1 MDYRLRAPL
10 LLSIPLWG
18 TLFPW
23 VYNERDPQIAGIPFF
38 YWYQL
43 MWIPLSV
50 LCTIA
55 VYRGDRSPAVPAERP
70 AESSDDRLAGC

>member
-1 MDYRLRAPL
+1 MRPRTVQIVV

-18 TLFPW
+18 TLLPW
-23 VYNERDPQIAGIPFF
+23 VYNKRDPQLFDIPFF

-50 LCTIA
+50 LCTLA
-55 VYRGDRSPAVPAERP
+55 VYRLTRNEG
-70 AESSDDRLAGC
+70 

>member
-1 MDYRLRAPL
+1 MRPRPVQIVV

-18 TLFPW
+18 TLLPW
-23 VYNERDPQIAGIPFF
+23 VYNKRDPQLFDIPFF

-50 LCTIA
+50 LCTLA
-55 VYRGDRSPAVPAERP
+55 VYRLTRNEG
-70 AESSDDRLAGC
+70 

>member
-1 MDYRLRAPL
+1 VRPRVLQTAV

-18 TLFPW
+18 TLLPW
-23 VYNERDPQIAGIPFF
+23 VYNKRDPELFDIPFF

-50 LCTIA
+50 LCTLT
-55 VYRGDRSPAVPAERP
+55 VYRLTRDEG
-70 AESSDDRLAGC
+70 

>member
-1 MDYRLRAPL
+1 MDNRVRFALI
-10 LLSIPLWG
+10 LSIPLWG

-23 VYNERDPQIAGIPFF
+23 MYNQRDPEIAGIPFF

-50 LCTIA
+50 LCTLA
-55 VYRGDRSPAVPAERP
+55 VYHADRGPGETVEGG
-70 AESSDDRLAGC
+70 DDRLAGC

>member
-1 MDYRLRAPL
+1 MRPRTGQIVV

-18 TLFPW
+18 TLLPW
-23 VYNERDPQIAGIPFF
+23 VYNKRDPQLFDIPFF

-50 LCTIA
+50 LCTLA
-55 VYRGDRSPAVPAERP
+55 VYRLTRNEG
-70 AESSDDRLAGC
+70 